1 MAPYINSKLTPFLT
15 NDIMRPIIGQP
26 KSSINFADILNNK
39 KIFIVNLSKGILGD
53 TNSYLIGMVMVGK
66 IASAAFAR
74 AAIPKEERKDFY
86 LYADEFQNITT
97 DTIPKILSELR
108 KYRLS
113 FVMAHQFIAQV
124 KENIRDSIFGNVGT
138 MVAFRISD
146 QDGEILKKYF
156 APVFNETDLVN
167 ISNYNAYMRLMLDGE
182 PSRAFNIKSIMPE
195 TQSISYR
202 NEVVDSSNM
211 RYGKLRDEVNKEIME
226 RFNKNKGGVV
236 EEASDNEEGE
246 DTEFDEEFLNEILES
261 MKEEDKK

>member
-1 MAPYINSKLTPFLT
+1 
-15 NDIMRPIIGQP
+15 
-26 KSSINFADILNNK
+26 
-39 KIFIVNLSKGILGD
+39 
-53 TNSYLIGMVMVGK
+53 
-66 IASAAFAR
+66 
-74 AAIPKEERKDFY
+74 
-86 LYADEFQNITT
+86 
-97 DTIPKILSELR
+97 
-108 KYRLS
+108 
-113 FVMAHQFIAQV
+113 
-124 KENIRDSIFGNVGT
+124 
-138 MVAFRISD
+138 
-146 QDGEILKKYF
+146 
-156 APVFNETDLVN
+156 
-167 ISNYNAYMRLMLDGE
+167 MRLMLDGE